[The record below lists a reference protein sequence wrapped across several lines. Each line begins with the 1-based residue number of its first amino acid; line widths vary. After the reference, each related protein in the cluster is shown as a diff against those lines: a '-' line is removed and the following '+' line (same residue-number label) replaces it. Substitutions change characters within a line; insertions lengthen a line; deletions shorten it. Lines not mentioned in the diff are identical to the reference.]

1 MPRTDL
7 RNVTSKP
14 DMFELGR
21 ALKPHGLKGEVA
33 IKLDVD
39 DPRRYADLDMVWVE
53 RQGTLVP
60 YSILSI
66 SIRPKST
73 VVKFEGVDD
82 VDAAQAMAGA
92 TLMLPAAALPPLE
105 GLKFYYHEVVGFAL
119 VDRQF
124 GPLGTILT
132 VMDLPGNPLFKTDLE
147 GREGL
152 FPIQDATLKLV
163 DRERQVIEVEMPEG
177 LPSLYFG

>member
-1 MPRTDL
+1 
-7 RNVTSKP
+7 
-14 DMFELGR
+14 
-21 ALKPHGLKGEVA
+21 
-33 IKLDVD
+33 
-39 DPRRYADLDMVWVE
+39 
-53 RQGTLVP
+53 
-60 YSILSI
+60 
-66 SIRPKST
+66 
-73 VVKFEGVDD
+73 
-82 VDAAQAMAGA
+82 MAGA
-92 TLMLPAAALPPLE
+92 TLMLPAAALPSLD

-132 VMDLPGNPLFKTDLE
+132 VMDLPGNPLFKTDLD